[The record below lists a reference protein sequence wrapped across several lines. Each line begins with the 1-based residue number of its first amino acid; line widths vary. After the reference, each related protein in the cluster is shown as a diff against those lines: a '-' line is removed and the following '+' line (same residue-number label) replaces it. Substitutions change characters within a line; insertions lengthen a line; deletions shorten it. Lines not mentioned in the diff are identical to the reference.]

1 MNLAKGSVLR
11 PVAVVMRI
19 AALVLLGA
27 VCLTRLPVDL
37 LPNVSIPTVSVI
49 TQWPNVAPEEI
60 ESQVTRPIEEAVSAA
75 PNVATVQST
84 SNDGISTVRV
94 QFAWGTDV
102 GQAAIDVLQVVEKAR
117 QRFPTDPTLQTPI
130 VYKYDPSQLPI
141 LIYAVSG
148 ENDSVK
154 LRTELDNDISP
165 IVESADGVAAA
176 VVTGGND
183 RAILVN
189 ADPAK
194 LLAYHVSMSQISSRI
209 AQENQNQ
216 PAGIGK
222 QSRTEYTIRTLGWFT
237 SPAQIAKVPISSL
250 NGRTVTIGDVA
261 TVVDSDQE
269 PRLFTR
275 LGGAP
280 AAGMIVSKQSN
291 ANTIQ
296 TAKAVEDKVAQ
307 IEKRYPNLH
316 FAVAYDQSQ
325 YISNSIND
333 LKVNAVLG
341 GVLAVL
347 ILLFFL
353 RNVRSTL
360 VVALSIPISI
370 VSTFALLYVCGFTLN
385 TMSLGGLALATGLIA
400 DDAVVVLENIYRHYD
415 RDKMRPAEAAIA
427 GANEIFS
434 AVIASTITIIV
445 VFLPLLLIKGQAG
458 QMFTQFALVVIF
470 SISVSLLDATT
481 VVPMLASRLIK
492 ERTAGEETDAE
503 GGSNRGLFGV
513 FGRWFHALDEAYRR
527 GLGWAIRH
535 RAVVVILAFSV
546 TAASF
551 LLVPQIGSE
560 LLPQTDSGNLQVN
573 VKLPPG
579 TALTDTNRLIKQVE
593 QIALANP
600 NVATVFS
607 SAGSNLSLSGTSAAL
622 NGNQGALQIRL
633 KDKRTESTQQVVQDL
648 HQQLGRIPGGR
659 INVSSVDVVSRIL
672 SGGDSNVEVD
682 IYGADLN
689 TLAKLGKQVTGKLK
703 AIPGL
708 SNVDVNWQDTNP
720 EIQWQIDRD
729 KAVQQGVTFQDVATT
744 INTATNG
751 DTASYYQE
759 GGYQYAIVVEVAPDQ
774 RRTTSQLATLPVYP
788 SANSA
793 GSHAVL
799 LQQVAR
805 PIISTGPASITRQD
819 RQRYI
824 AVTGTP
830 LGRSA
835 GDLQKDIQKAMTGVA
850 LPDGYYWDWGYNQ
863 KQQAQEFSGMAL
875 AIGLAIGLIYML
887 LAAQFES
894 FVHPLTIL
902 CSVPVSAVGVLLA
915 LFLTGRHFGLTAMI
929 GMLMLVGIVVK
940 NGILLVDYTNLLRRQ
955 GMSRDAAVQQA
966 GPTRLRPILMTSS
979 AAILGMIPIALALGK
994 GSETN
999 APMATVVIGG
1009 LLTSTFLTLFVVP
1022 VIYTVFDDLGRR
1034 FRRDDRDFSAP
1045 VLVEPTPAAVGAGRE
1060 GTTPTA

>member
-1 MNLAKGSVLR
+1 
-11 PVAVVMRI
+11 MRI

-84 SNDGISTVRV
+84 SSTGVSTVRV

-102 GQAAIDVLQVVEKAR
+102 GQSAIDVLQVVEKAR
-117 QRFPTDPTLQTPI
+117 QNFPTDPTLQEPI

-148 ENDSVK
+148 ESDSVK
-154 LRTELDNDISP
+154 LRTELDNEISP
-165 IVESADGVAAA
+165 IVESANGVASAT
-176 VVTGGND
+176 VTGGND

-189 ADPAK
+189 ADPNK
-194 LLAYHVSMSQISSRI
+194 LLAYHVSMDQISTRI
-209 AQENQNQ
+209 AQENQNV

-222 QSRTEYTIRTLGWFT
+222 QSRTEYTIRSLGWFKN
-237 SPAQIAKVPISSL
+237 PQEIAKVPL
-250 NGRTVTIGDVA
+250 TLVNGRVVTIGDVA
-261 TVVDSDQE
+261 TVVDADQE

-275 LGGAP
+275 LNGSA
-280 AAGMIVSKQSN
+280 AAGMIIAKQSN
-291 ANTIQ
+291 SNTID
-296 TAKAVEDKVAQ
+296 TANAVRAKIKD

-316 FAVAYDQSQ
+316 FELAYDQSQ
-325 YISNSIND
+325 YISNSIDD
-333 LKVNAVLG
+333 LKVNAALG
-341 GVLAVL
+341 GMLAVL

-370 VSTFALLYVCGFTLN
+370 ISTFALLYVCGFTLN

-492 ERTAGEETDAE
+492 EHSADDDANGLDSE
-503 GGSNRGLFGV
+503 GGSNKGLFGV
-513 FGRWFHALDEAYRR
+513 FGRWFGALDASYHR
-527 GLGWAIRH
+527 GLGWAIKH
-535 RAVVVILAFSV
+535 RVVVVSLALGI
-546 TAASF
+546 TALSF
-551 LLVPQIGSE
+551 LLLPQIGSE

-579 TALTDTNRLIKQVE
+579 TALADTNKLIKQVE
-593 QIALANP
+593 QTALANP
-600 NVATVFS
+600 NVQTVFS
-607 SAGSNLSLSGTSAAL
+607 SAGSNLTLSGNTTAL
-622 NGNQGALQIRL
+622 NGNQGALQVRL
-633 KDKRTESTQQVVQDL
+633 KDSRKESTQQVVQDL
-648 HQQLGRIPGGR
+648 HKQFASIPGGR
-659 INVSSVDVVSRIL
+659 ISVSVVDVVSRIL
-672 SGGDSNVEVD
+672 TGGDANVEAD
-682 IYGADLN
+682 IYGPNLD
-689 TLAKLGKQVTGKLK
+689 TLSSLGAQATGKLK
-703 AIPGL
+703 RIPGL
-708 SNVDVNWQDTNP
+708 TNVDVNWQDTQP
-720 EIQWQIDRD
+720 EIQWQVNRD
-729 KAVQQGVTFQDVATT
+729 AAEQQGVTFQDVSDA

-751 DTASYYQE
+751 NTASYYQE
-759 GGYQYAIVVEVAPDQ
+759 NGYQYAIVVEVAPDL
-774 RRTTSQLATLPVYP
+774 RRTTSQLATLPIFP
-788 SANSA
+788 SVNTDTT
-793 GSHAVL
+793 HAVL
-799 LQQVAR
+799 LEQVAS
-805 PIISTGPASITRQD
+805 PIYAAGPASITRQD

-835 GDLQKDIQKAMTGVA
+835 GDLQKDITKQMATIK
-850 LPDGYYWDWGYNQ
+850 LPVGYYWDWGYSQ

-915 LFLTGRHFGLTAMI
+915 LFLTGRHFGLTALI

-955 GMSRDAAVQQA
+955 GLSRDEAVLRA

-1022 VIYTVFDDLGRR
+1022 IAYTLFDDLGRR
-1034 FRRDDRDFSAP
+1034 FRKDDRDFSPP
-1045 VLVEPTPAAVGAGRE
+1045 VLVEPTPASVGNA
-1060 GTTPTA
+1060 PPAQQ

>member
-1 MNLAKGSVLR
+1 MFLFR
-11 PVAVVMRI
+11 
-19 AALVLLGA
+19 
-27 VCLTRLPVDL
+27 
-37 LPNVSIPTVSVI
+37 
-49 TQWPNVAPEEI
+49 QWRSSPSGRTFAPEEI
-60 ESQVTRPIEEAVSAA
+60 ESQVTRPIEEAESAA

-84 SNDGISTVRV
+84 SSTGVSTVRV

-102 GQAAIDVLQVVEKAR
+102 GQGAIDVLQLVEKAR
-117 QRFPTDPTLQTPI
+117 QNFPTDPTLQDPI

-148 ENDSVK
+148 ESNSVK
-154 LRTELDNDISP
+154 LRTELDNEISP
-165 IVESADGVAAA
+165 IVESASGVASA

-189 ADPAK
+189 ADPNK
-194 LLAYHVSMSQISSRI
+194 LLAYHVSMDQISTRI
-209 AQENQNQ
+209 AQENQNV
-216 PAGIGK
+216 PAGIGL
-222 QSRTEYTIRTLGWFT
+222 QSRTEYTIRSLGWFKN
-237 SPAQIAKVPISSL
+237 PQEIAKVPL
-250 NGRTVTIGDVA
+250 TLANGRVVTIGDVA
-261 TVVDSDQE
+261 TIVDADQE

-275 LGGAP
+275 LNGSP
-280 AAGMIVSKQSN
+280 AAGMIIAKQSN
-291 ANTIQ
+291 SNTID
-296 TAKAVEDKVAQ
+296 TAKAVEAKIKD

-316 FAVAYDQSQ
+316 FELAYDQSQ
-325 YISNSIND
+325 YISNSIDD
-333 LKVNAVLG
+333 LKLNAALG

-370 VSTFALLYVCGFTLN
+370 ISTFALLYVCGFTLN

-470 SISVSLLDATT
+470 SILVSLLDATT

-492 ERTAGEETDAE
+492 EHSADDDANGMDSE
-503 GGSNRGLFGV
+503 GGSNKGLFGV
-513 FGRWFHALDEAYRR
+513 FGRWFGALDASYHR

-535 RAVVVILAFSV
+535 RIAVVSLALGI
-546 TAASF
+546 TALSF

-560 LLPQTDSGNLQVN
+560 LLPQTDSGNLQVT

-579 TALTDTNRLIKQVE
+579 TALADTNKLMKQIE
-593 QIALANP
+593 QITLANP
-600 NVATVFS
+600 NVQTVFS
-607 SAGSNLSLSGTSAAL
+607 AAGSNLTLSGTTTAL
-622 NGNQGALQIRL
+622 NGNQGALQVRL
-633 KDKRTESTQQVVQDL
+633 KDNRKQSTQQVVQDL
-648 HQQLGRIPGGR
+648 HKQLARVPGGR
-659 INVSSVDVVSRIL
+659 ISVTVVDIVSRIL
-672 SGGDSNVEVD
+672 TGGDANVEAD
-682 IYGADLN
+682 IYGPNLD
-689 TLAKLGKQVTGKLK
+689 TLSKLGAQATGKLK

-708 SNVDVNWQDTNP
+708 TNVDVNWQDTEP
-720 EIQWQIDRD
+720 EIQWQVNRD
-729 KAVQQGVTFQDVATT
+729 AAEQQGVTFQDVSDA
-744 INTATNG
+744 IDTATNG
-751 DTASYYQE
+751 NTASYYQE
-759 GGYQYAIVVEVAPDQ
+759 DGYQYAIVVEVAPDL

-788 SANSA
+788 SVNTDTT
-793 GSHAVL
+793 HAVL
-799 LQQVAR
+799 LQQVAT
-805 PIISTGPASITRQD
+805 PVYADGPASITRQD

-830 LGRSA
+830 QGRSA
-835 GDLQKDIQKAMTGVA
+835 GDLQKDIAKQMATIK
-850 LPDGYYWDWGYNQ
+850 LPAGYYWDWGYSQ

-915 LFLTGRHFGLTAMI
+915 LFLTGRHFGLTALI

-955 GMSRDAAVQQA
+955 GLSRDEAVLRA

-1022 VIYTVFDDLGRR
+1022 IAYTLFDDLGRR
-1034 FRRDDRDFSAP
+1034 FRKDDRDFSPP
-1045 VLVEPTPAAVGAGRE
+1045 VLVEPTPAGVGTG
-1060 GTTPTA
+1060 GPPNPQ